1 MDKHHAAM
9 KQTLATLRRAA
20 LVGCVVPAAWLIVFY
35 VFPLGNIFSR
45 ALSIDAFTDIL
56 GNSGIRHVLWFTMW
70 QALLSTALT
79 LIVAFPITWA
89 CSRWQFTG
97 QRFVIGLATAPFVLP
112 TVIVAAAV
120 RATLPQQM
128 SSGITGILFAHV
140 IFNLAVVV
148 RIVSARWQQAHPNT
162 AAAARTLG
170 ASAWKT
176 FWLVTWPMIRS
187 AVVGAAGIVFM
198 FCFTSFG
205 VIKILGGPRY
215 STVEVEIFTR
225 AVQFGDINTAVA
237 LVLLQLIVI
246 AIVLGL
252 TAPRDEFG
260 KKIRVHRQSHIRD
273 YPRQRRLVLAS
284 VYATVLFVGTPF
296 VFMFVSS
303 FRLHHRWSINA
314 WRHLFDGTLDS
325 MGVDVARAM
334 SNSLFFATLTVAITV
349 PLALCLACASA
360 YSSSPS
366 VRRLIAIFVGA
377 PLATSAVALGLGMI
391 ITFDQSPIN
400 WRSHWFLLVCAHCT
414 IALPLA
420 LRVLAAPL
428 QSIPANL
435 RDSAR
440 TLGASPLQTWRK
452 IDLAIIKRPLLICA
466 GLCAAVSLG
475 EFGATSF
482 LTRSG
487 NDTIPTTIA
496 RLLGRPGDIVQ
507 SSGYALASLF
517 VLLIVGVMSR
527 A

>member
-1 MDKHHAAM
+1 M
-9 KQTLATLRRAA
+9 KQTLASLRRAA
-20 LVGCVVPAAWLIVFY
+20 LVSCVLPAAWLIVFY

-45 ALSIDAFTDIL
+45 ALSIDSFADIL
-56 GNSGIRHVLWFTMW
+56 GNFGIRHVLWFTMW

-120 RATLPQQM
+120 RATLPEQM
-128 SSGITGILFAHV
+128 SSGITGIMFAHV

-170 ASAWKT
+170 ASSWKT

-215 STVEVEIFTR
+215 STIEVEIFTR

-260 KKIRVHRQSHIRD
+260 KKYAFIVSRT
-273 YPRQRRLVLAS
+273 S
-284 VYATVLFVGTPF
+284 VTTHA
-296 VFMFVSS
+296 
-303 FRLHHRWSINA
+303 REDWS
-314 WRHLFDGTLDS
+314 
-325 MGVDVARAM
+325 
-334 SNSLFFATLTVAITV
+334 
-349 PLALCLACASA
+349 
-360 YSSSPS
+360 
-366 VRRLIAIFVGA
+366 
-377 PLATSAVALGLGMI
+377 
-391 ITFDQSPIN
+391 
-400 WRSHWFLLVCAHCT
+400 
-414 IALPLA
+414 
-420 LRVLAAPL
+420 
-428 QSIPANL
+428 
-435 RDSAR
+435 
-440 TLGASPLQTWRK
+440 
-452 IDLAIIKRPLLICA
+452 
-466 GLCAAVSLG
+466 
-475 EFGATSF
+475 
-482 LTRSG
+482 
-487 NDTIPTTIA
+487 
-496 RLLGRPGDIVQ
+496 
-507 SSGYALASLF
+507 
-517 VLLIVGVMSR
+517 
-527 A
+527 